1 MSDVTPP
8 NGAET
13 PPAAPQTLSRRTLWM
28 VLAAGVVLTGVG
40 VWLVFA
46 VLPRFLTTPQQ
57 PAAAPSPAS
66 ATEEARKIKA
76 TLFYVS
82 DDGLELVPVA
92 QDVRYG
98 ATPAEQAAAIVEAQI
113 APPVGAMVSAIA
125 PGTKLRA
132 VYLGSR
138 GEVYLDLSAEASRN
152 HAGGAQ
158 NEALAVFAII
168 NAVTANLPSVTGV
181 QILIEG
187 QEVDTLAG
195 HVDLRQPFRRTLR
208 WVRKAQ
214 SQP

>member
-1 MSDVTPP
+1 MSDVTPLTADA
-8 NGAET
+8 GGRADAV
-13 PPAAPQTLSRRTLWM
+13 AADA
-28 VLAAGVVLTGVG
+28 VDAAGARRRHGRRRLAR
-40 VWLVFA
+40 LCCA
-46 VLPRFLTTPQQ
+46 PAFLDDGSAA
-57 PAAAPSPAS
+57 AAAPAPAS
-66 ATEEARKIKA
+66 ATKPARST

-82 DDGLELVPVA
+82 DDAQLVPVA
-92 QDVRYG
+92 QDVRT
-98 ATPAEQAAAIVEAQI
+98 AHEEQAAAIVEAQI

-125 PGTKLRA
+125 PGTALRA
-132 VYLGSR
+132 VYVGTR
-138 GEVYLDLSAEASRN
+138 GEIYVDLSADASRN
-152 HAGGAQ
+152 HTGGAQ
-158 NEALAVFAII
+158 NEALAVYAIV

>member
-8 NGAET
+8 NGSET
-13 PPAAPQTLSRRTLWM
+13 PASPTLSRRALWM
-28 VLAAGVVLTGVG
+28 LLAGGVVLTGVG
-40 VWLVFA
+40 IWLVFA
-46 VLPRFLTTPQQ
+46 VLPKFLTTPQQ
-57 PAAAPSPAS
+57 QTAAPSSAAA

-82 DDGLELVPVA
+82 EDGLELVPVA

-125 PGTKLRA
+125 HGTTLRA
-132 VYLGSR
+132 VYLGSK
-138 GEVYLDLSAEASRN
+138 GEVYVDLSAEATRN
-152 HAGGAQ
+152 HSGGSQ
-158 NEALAVFAII
+158 NEALAVYAIV